1 MKLAFIGGG
10 IMAEAILKGVLNA
23 GIAKPGDV
31 QIGEPRPDRRDALST
46 EYGVETH
53 ESNAKAAAG
62 ADLVVLSV
70 KPQDLP
76 VVFAQLKPNLVP
88 AQAALSIVAG
98 AKMDTLTK
106 GLDHSAIIRVMPNT
120 PAQIGCGMT
129 MWTCSQAVSQ
139 DLREL
144 TKSVL
149 GTVGEEIY
157 VDDEKYLDMATA
169 ADLVVLSVKPQDLP
183 VVFAQLKP
191 NLVPAQA
198 ALSIVAG
205 AKMDTLTKGL
215 DHSAIIRVMPNTPAQ
230 IGCGMTMWTCSQAV
244 SQDLRELT
252 KSVLGTVGEEIYVD
266 DEKYLDMAT
275 ALSASGPAYVFLFI
289 EALIDAGVYVG
300 LPRDT
305 ARTLALQTVYGSTK
319 LVMET
324 GLHPGQLKDMVVSPG
339 GTTAEGLQVLEKGG
353 VPGIIVEA
361 VEAAF
366 RKSVRLGQ
374 G

>member
-10 IMAEAILKGVLNA
+10 VMAEAILKGVLNA
-23 GIAKPGDV
+23 GIAKPADV
-31 QIGEPRPDRRDALST
+31 QIGEPRPERRVALTT
-46 EYGVETH
+46 EYGVGAH

-62 ADLVVLSV
+62 ADLVVLSI

-76 VVFAQLKPNLVP
+76 AVFGQLKPCLEP
-88 AQAALSIVAG
+88 GQAALSIVAG
-98 AKMDTLTK
+98 AKMETLSK
-106 GLDHSAIIRVMPNT
+106 GLDHSEIIRVMPNT

-129 MWTCSQAVSQ
+129 MWTCSDSVGQ
-139 DLREL
+139 DLRDL

-149 GTVGEEIY
+149 
-157 VDDEKYLDMATA
+157 K
-169 ADLVVLSVKPQDLP
+169 
-183 VVFAQLKP
+183 
-191 NLVPAQA
+191 
-198 ALSIVAG
+198 
-205 AKMDTLTKGL
+205 
-215 DHSAIIRVMPNTPAQ
+215 
-230 IGCGMTMWTCSQAV
+230 
-244 SQDLRELT
+244 
-252 KSVLGTVGEEIYVD
+252 TVGEEIYVD

-305 ARTLALQTVYGSTK
+305 ARTMALQTVYGSTK

-353 VPGIIVEA
+353 VPGVIVEA
-361 VEAAF
+361 VDAAYK
-366 RKSVRLGQ
+366 KSVRLGQ